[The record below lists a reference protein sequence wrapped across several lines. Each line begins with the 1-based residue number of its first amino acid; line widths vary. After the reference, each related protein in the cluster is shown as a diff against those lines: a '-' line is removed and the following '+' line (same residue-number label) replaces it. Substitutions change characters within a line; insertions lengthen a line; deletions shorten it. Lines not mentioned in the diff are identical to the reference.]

1 MFVIVLF
8 SGKTSHIF
16 TDGWEEDDDDFDDG
30 DATNDERRRRRC
42 DVVVCGENK
51 DEDDFENICDDGDDA
66 RAKQQS
72 SVWCDQRKEGLVV
85 VRVQHHRVE
94 KRICRRRF
102 CRGEV
107 AWDDDVE
114 TTTQRDVSQ
123 SVSL

>member
-1 MFVIVLF
+1 MY
-8 SGKTSHIF
+8 
-16 TDGWEEDDDDFDDG
+16 
-30 DATNDERRRRRC
+30 DE
-42 DVVVCGENK
+42 N
-51 DEDDFENICDDGDDA
+51 DFENMCDDGDDA